1 MKQDCHE
8 LITAE
13 AKYSGMQ
20 GFIISFFLL
29 FKISLSYGEGG
40 GGGESGWGTHV
51 NPWLIHV
58 NVWQKSLQYC
68 KVISLQLIK
77 INLKSFLKLKKS
89 SDMTQRESGF
99 NQVYRSSN
107 LQRSLGSRVN

>member
-1 MKQDCHE
+1 MKQDWHE

-29 FKISLSYGEGG
+29 FKISLSYREGG
-40 GGGESGWGTHV
+40 GRWEVGSGWGTYV

-68 KVISLQLIK
+68 TVISLQLIK
-77 INLKSFLKLKKS
+77 INEKK
-89 SDMTQRESGF
+89 F
-99 NQVYRSSN
+99 P
-107 LQRSLGSRVN
+107 